1 MKDIDKFKEDIQ
13 QILEKFQFDGETRR
27 KFFSLLVEYAEEQQA
42 GNPKKGNQD
51 DHNQQWFWINR
62 QGVCEQAHHDW
73 ERDDNSSSRPFG
85 TPYRDEEQAAE

>member
-13 QILEKFQFDGETRR
+13 NILEKFQFDGETRR

-51 DHNQQWFWINR
+51 DHNQQ
-62 QGVCEQAHHDW
+62 
-73 ERDDNSSSRPFG
+73 
-85 TPYRDEEQAAE
+85 